1 MIGLTTDWGLCK
13 GAMPRVESDLRW
25 HGSFCVGSVSCVLAT
40 ILLPWFRSFPFG
52 YFPLPK
58 FYEFES
64 EDAKERVLYNNFN
77 RIDREVKEMI
87 KEIQTEF
94 KV

>member
-1 MIGLTTDWGLCK
+1 MQRSHATSRIRPPLAWLLLRRQRFLCA
-13 GAMPRVESDLRW
+13 GNDPFALV
-25 HGSFCVGSVSCVLAT
+25 
-40 ILLPWFRSFPFG
+40 PFG

>member
-1 MIGLTTDWGLCK
+1 MEELFHHNKVGIMAPFALAAFLVCWQ
-13 GAMPRVESDLRW
+13 R
-25 HGSFCVGSVSCVLAT
+25 SFCFGFV
-40 ILLPWFRSFPFG
+40 PFG